1 MTTEKRLVTLI
12 LLFLSVFYGVPNT
25 KSSLAETS
33 SKITQRNPFGSLLPE
48 NKNSVKRS
56 LSLLKST
63 LIKKRSSIKKKEA
76 LRKKVLKKKVLAKV
90 VSQVSEL
97 QPPVEIDISSRV
109 KQLTRILQLKDILET
124 SEGPYAFIDEKKV
137 SYIVQEV
144 SGWIKFSAGISTKKA
159 WNYRKLTVK
168 QPLFWYFNHD

>member
-63 LIKKRSSIKKKEA
+63 SKKKLSSIKKKEA

-97 QPPVEIDISSRV
+97 QPPVETDISSRV
-109 KQLTRILQLKDILET
+109 KQLTRILQLKDILES
-124 SEGPYAFIDEKKV
+124 SEGRYAFIDEKKV
-137 SYIVQEV
+137 SYIVQEGEWLDSV
-144 SGWIKFSAGISTKKA
+144 FVRNIYKKSVE
-159 WNYRKLTVK
+159 LQEIDGETTIVLVL
-168 QPLFWYFNHD
+168 QP

>member
-63 LIKKRSSIKKKEA
+63 SIKKRSSIKKGSPEKESA
-76 LRKKVLKKKVLAKV
+76 EKESSCK
-90 VSQVSEL
+90 SC
-97 QPPVEIDISSRV
+97 IS
-109 KQLTRILQLKDILET
+109 
-124 SEGPYAFIDEKKV
+124 
-137 SYIVQEV
+137 
-144 SGWIKFSAGISTKKA
+144 GI
-159 WNYRKLTVK
+159 
-168 QPLFWYFNHD
+168 

>member
-63 LIKKRSSIKKKEA
+63 SIKKRSSIKKKEA

-137 SYIVQEV
+137 SYIVQEGEWLDSV
-144 SGWIKFSAGISTKKA
+144 FVRNIYKKSVE
-159 WNYRKLTVK
+159 LQEIDGETTIVLVL
-168 QPLFWYFNHD
+168 QP